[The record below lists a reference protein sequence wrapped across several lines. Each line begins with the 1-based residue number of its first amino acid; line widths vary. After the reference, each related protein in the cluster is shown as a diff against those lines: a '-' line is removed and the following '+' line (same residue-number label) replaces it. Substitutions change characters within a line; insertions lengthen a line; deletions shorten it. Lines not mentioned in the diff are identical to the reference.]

1 MPRLQRLTLGSQI
14 FELLRLRIVNGDM
27 SAGSRVIQDEVAREL
42 GVSRIPT
49 RDALKRLESEGLLQ
63 GDEVGR
69 YTVASFSSDDAVEVY
84 AIRRRLEPLAGSLA
98 AIRATDMELA
108 QIGGLLKEVE
118 LAAKKGDASVYV
130 ELNRRFHMAIY
141 EASRGGRL
149 VRMIK
154 TLWSGVIMF
163 TPISVAGRIRHSN
176 KEQRALLGRLLAR
189 DAEGVAVALERYIA
203 NAEDEFLFTIKKQA
217 RNADSKK
224 KGGKK

>member
-1 MPRLQRLTLGSQI
+1 M
-14 FELLRLRIVNGDM
+14 RIVNGDM

-141 EASRGGRL
+141 KASRG
-149 VRMIK
+149 
-154 TLWSGVIMF
+154 S
-163 TPISVAGRIRHSN
+163 
-176 KEQRALLGRLLAR
+176 RALC
-189 DAEGVAVALERYIA
+189 E
-203 NAEDEFLFTIKKQA
+203 
-217 RNADSKK
+217 
-224 KGGKK
+224 